1 MGKALFNMAMMA
13 AFSNPDVPMSVK
25 GRDTSVAH
33 KTRKERA
40 RELTRQR
47 EKELRERKKK

>member
-25 GRDTSVAH
+25 GQDTSVNRKA
-33 KTRKERA
+33 RKERA

-47 EKELRERKKK
+47 EKELKGQKKK